1 MQALPTGEA
10 SVGYPAVATT
20 PDGRFVL
27 AWQENE
33 VIQVM
38 HLDVPRQGVALR

>member
-10 SVGYPAVATT
+10 SFGYPAVAAT
-20 PDGRFVL
+20 PDRRFVL
-27 AWQENE
+27 AWQESE

-38 HLDVPRQGVALR
+38 YLEAPRQGVALR

>member
-1 MQALPTGEA
+1 MLATGES
-10 SVGYPAVATT
+10 SVGYPALATT

-38 HLDVPRQGVALR
+38 HLGVPQQGVALR